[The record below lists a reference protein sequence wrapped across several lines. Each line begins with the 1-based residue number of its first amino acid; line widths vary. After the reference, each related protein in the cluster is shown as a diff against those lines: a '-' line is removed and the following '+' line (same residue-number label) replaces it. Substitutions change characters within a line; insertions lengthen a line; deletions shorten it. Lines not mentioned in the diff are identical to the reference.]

1 MSRSS
6 VAAVVAD
13 GVARAGVP
21 RVFASPGALVAIGD
35 AAIARGLA
43 VVQTAGAT
51 AAGVMA
57 AITAELVD
65 APGVALVSFAGGLA
79 PVLDGAAHATRDR
92 AAVIVIS
99 EGVADSRL
107 LEPVVKAT
115 VVADPASAGHS
126 VAHAAQLCMADPRGA
141 VHLVV
146 PAGVAEAPALPV
158 VTACRRAPVPA
169 PAADALDALADSIA
183 RAARPVLVAGLETG
197 PDDAKWLRALAESV
211 PAPVLTTPKGKGAL
225 PDPHPLVLGLLAA
238 EHPLLAQSDLLIV
251 VGVDP
256 VEVSPGVWPAGVPL
270 ARVGRA
276 PGNGVV
282 GEIALVIEEL
292 APRLRG
298 RARADWDVAALD
310 RLKRGLGAAAA
321 GAGLARR
328 RVVEIARELTPAGT
342 RLALDM
348 PLAAAW
354 QSVAPRECLVPNG
367 VATLGFALPAALAAA
382 MAQDD
387 ARVVAIGAAA
397 GFAAMAGEWPT
408 AARLGAPVVAV
419 GLNQGGATDVTTAAG
434 AAGVA
439 IATAGD
445 EASFRSAFERAWRA
459 GTPMLVDAHV
469 SR

>member
-1 MSRSS
+1 MVGADARRSDALAELGVSLLRRSHDVPDAVYAAARDHRLQEVRGALDAGHARPAVDESRSRRAGVVARRAARPEGDAGAHPVCVAAADMSRSS

-13 GVARAGVP
+13 GAARAGVP

-99 EGVADSRL
+99 EGAADSRL

-115 VVADPASAGHS
+115 VVADPASAGHWI
-126 VAHAAQLCMADPRGA
+126 AHAAQLCMPDPRGA

-282 GEIALVIEEL
+282 GEIALVSEEL
-292 APRLRG
+292 
-298 RARADWDVAALD
+298 
-310 RLKRGLGAAAA
+310 
-321 GAGLARR
+321 
-328 RVVEIARELTPAGT
+328 
-342 RLALDM
+342 
-348 PLAAAW
+348 
-354 QSVAPRECLVPNG
+354 
-367 VATLGFALPAALAAA
+367 
-382 MAQDD
+382 
-387 ARVVAIGAAA
+387 
-397 GFAAMAGEWPT
+397 

-419 GLNQGGATDVTTAAG
+419 ALNQGGATDVTTAAG
-434 AAGVA
+434 AAGLAV
-439 IATAGD
+439 ATAGD

>member
-1 MSRSS
+1 MRDSPPPSRSGAWSSRVRTSPGTRSAIMIHGPPRSPTSIAARASWPSCTGRAATGSFTVPSCASMAWSGGTKPKDADRPGAPRPCASSRVGRVARMVGADARRSDALAELGVSLLRRSHDVPDAVYAAARHHRLQEVRGALDAGHARPAVDESRSRRAGVVARRAARPEGDAGAHPVCVWAADMRRSS

-43 VVQTAGAT
+43 VVETAGAT

-99 EGVADSRL
+99 EGAADSRL
-107 LEPVVKAT
+107 HEPVVKAT
-115 VVADPASAGHS
+115 VVADPASAGHWI
-126 VAHAAQLCMADPRGA
+126 AHAAQLCMADPRGA

-238 EHPLLAQSDLLIV
+238 EHPRS
-251 VGVDP
+251 
-256 VEVSPGVWPAGVPL
+256 EER
-270 ARVGRA
+270 RVG
-276 PGNGVV
+276 
-282 GEIALVIEEL
+282 
-292 APRLRG
+292 
-298 RARADWDVAALD
+298 
-310 RLKRGLGAAAA
+310 K
-321 GAGLARR
+321 
-328 RVVEIARELTPAGT
+328 
-342 RLALDM
+342 
-348 PLAAAW
+348 
-354 QSVAPRECLVPNG
+354 EC
-367 VATLGFALPAALAAA
+367 
-382 MAQDD
+382 
-387 ARVVAIGAAA
+387 
-397 GFAAMAGEWPT
+397 
-408 AARLGAPVVAV
+408 
-419 GLNQGGATDVTTAAG
+419 
-434 AAGVA
+434 
-439 IATAGD
+439 
-445 EASFRSAFERAWRA
+445 RSRWS
-459 GTPMLVDAHV
+459 PYH
-469 SR
+469 

>member
-1 MSRSS
+1 RAGVVARRAARPEGDAGAHPVCVWAADMTRSS

-21 RVFASPGALVAIGD
+21 RVFASPGASVPIGD

-43 VVQTAGAT
+43 VVETAGAT

-57 AITAELVD
+57 AVTAELVD
-65 APGVALVSFAGGLA
+65 APGVALVSFAGGIA

-99 EGVADSRL
+99 DGAADSRL

-115 VVADPASAGHS
+115 VVADPASAGHWI
-126 VAHAAQLCMADPRGA
+126 AHAAQLCMADPRGA

-270 ARVGRA
+270 APVGRA
-276 PGNGVV
+276 PGGDGPRRRARGRDRRRRGFRGDGGRVAHGGAARRAGRRRRAESGRRDRRDDRRRRGGRRNSDRRRRGVV
-282 GEIALVIEEL
+282 PLGIRASV
-292 APRLRG
+292 ARRHADVGGRPRQPVAWAHDTPQPRRG
-298 RARADWDVAALD
+298 
-310 RLKRGLGAAAA
+310 A
-321 GAGLARR
+321 GAGPGPARGRR
-328 RVVEIARELTPAGT
+328 RPPA
-342 RLALDM
+342 
-348 PLAAAW
+348 
-354 QSVAPRECLVPNG
+354 
-367 VATLGFALPAALAAA
+367 
-382 MAQDD
+382 
-387 ARVVAIGAAA
+387 
-397 GFAAMAGEWPT
+397 
-408 AARLGAPVVAV
+408 
-419 GLNQGGATDVTTAAG
+419 
-434 AAGVA
+434 
-439 IATAGD
+439 
-445 EASFRSAFERAWRA
+445 
-459 GTPMLVDAHV
+459 
-469 SR
+469 